1 MFLFSLLQLSW
12 KKHLFQLK
20 PNSSDV
26 RDLFQYIFDCFDLK
40 LFYWNTLAKNTTR
53 VLNIYSTYTNQRLN
67 LSTTIEKRSNNIG
80 EIELRVTSQRNQRQG
95 EGTRKE
101 IVNQSL
107 RISSKKPEKFESY
120 FMRQHNFQT
129 LNVVILSFNFKF
141 ILDEIKRN
149 SLIL

>member
-1 MFLFSLLQLSW
+1 MIL
-12 KKHLFQLK
+12 
-20 PNSSDV
+20 N
-26 RDLFQYIFDCFDLK
+26 CFIE
-40 LFYWNTLAKNTTR
+40 NTLAKNTTR

-80 EIELRVTSQRNQRQG
+80 EILTESHIPTKSKAR

-141 ILDEIKRN
+141 ILDEKKEIHYFCKRWC
-149 SLIL
+149 